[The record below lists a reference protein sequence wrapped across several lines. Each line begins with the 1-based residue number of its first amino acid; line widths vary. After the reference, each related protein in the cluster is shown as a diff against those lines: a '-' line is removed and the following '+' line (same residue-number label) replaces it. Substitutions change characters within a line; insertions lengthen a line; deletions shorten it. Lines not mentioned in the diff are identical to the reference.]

1 MKTFTNIFLPFIII
15 TFLTLSAC
23 DELDD
28 HYATNPAYRLSFS
41 TDTLAF
47 DTVFS
52 TVGSTTKQLMIYN
65 KNDEPLNIES
75 ILLASGETTGFRINV
90 DGRKGSTFNNV
101 SILEQ
106 DSMYVFVEVTVNPNN
121 GNQPLLVQ
129 DSILFQVNGNRQSVL
144 LEAYGQDVHL
154 YKGGKT
160 FDRDT
165 TLPANKPYLIYD
177 SLTVSKGAKVTI
189 APGATFYMH
198 NKANWIIH
206 GAIEAVGTVEQP
218 ILFRGDRLDDILENT
233 LSYDNTPGQWG
244 GIFIKSDSYENRLE
258 SVIIRSGTSG
268 LTCELSTPDQPKLT
282 ILNSRITNMSENL
295 LSAINCDITAVN
307 SEFTNAGGSVMT
319 LIGGQYEFTHC
330 TIANYMSLTQRDGG
344 SETTLPSKTLYLLN
358 NATVNKSGPYPIT
371 KAHFYNCI
379 IDGSFTA
386 TDNFQNNGEISISSG
401 EELTRANETE
411 DFDYLFDHCLLKAL
425 PMENSHCID
434 VIFGKQNQ
442 DNFMILGGEENHYK
456 YDFRLAADT
465 VPAVGAANKAISEKY
480 PTDFYGIN
488 RIESPNGPSIGAYE
502 YVPLEEEE
510 TTN

>member
-15 TFLTLSAC
+15 IFLTLSAC

-165 TLPANKPYLIYD
+165 TLPADKPYLIYD
-177 SLTVSKGAKVTI
+177 SLTISKGA
-189 APGATFYMH
+189 
-198 NKANWIIH
+198 
-206 GAIEAVGTVEQP
+206 
-218 ILFRGDRLDDILENT
+218 LDHTWLD
-233 LSYDNTPGQWG
+233 
-244 GIFIKSDSYENRLE
+244 
-258 SVIIRSGTSG
+258 
-268 LTCELSTPDQPKLT
+268 
-282 ILNSRITNMSENL
+282 
-295 LSAINCDITAVN
+295 
-307 SEFTNAGGSVMT
+307 
-319 LIGGQYEFTHC
+319 
-330 TIANYMSLTQRDGG
+330 
-344 SETTLPSKTLYLLN
+344 
-358 NATVNKSGPYPIT
+358 
-371 KAHFYNCI
+371 
-379 IDGSFTA
+379 
-386 TDNFQNNGEISISSG
+386 
-401 EELTRANETE
+401 
-411 DFDYLFDHCLLKAL
+411 
-425 PMENSHCID
+425 
-434 VIFGKQNQ
+434 
-442 DNFMILGGEENHYK
+442 
-456 YDFRLAADT
+456 
-465 VPAVGAANKAISEKY
+465 
-480 PTDFYGIN
+480 
-488 RIESPNGPSIGAYE
+488 
-502 YVPLEEEE
+502 
-510 TTN
+510 

>member
-165 TLPANKPYLIYD
+165 TLPADKPYLIYD
-177 SLTVSKGAKVTI
+177 SLTISKGAKVTI
-189 APGATFYMH
+189 TPGATFYMH

-244 GIFIKSDSYENRLE
+244 GIFLKSDSYENRLE
-258 SVIIRSGTSG
+258 NVIIRSGTSG

-386 TDNFQNNGEISISSG
+386 TDNFQDNGEIAISSG

-425 PMENSHCID
+425 PMENSHCVD

-465 VPAVGAANKAISEKY
+465 VPTVGAADKTISEKY

-488 RIESPNGPSIGAYE
+488 RLESPYGPSIGAYE
-502 YVPLEEEE
+502 YVPLEEEK
-510 TTN
+510 TN